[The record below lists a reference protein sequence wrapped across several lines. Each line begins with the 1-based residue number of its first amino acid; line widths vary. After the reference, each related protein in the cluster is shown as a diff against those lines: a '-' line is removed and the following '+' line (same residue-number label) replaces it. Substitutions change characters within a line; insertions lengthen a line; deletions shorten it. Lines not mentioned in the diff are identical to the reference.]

1 MSALVGVHA
10 EAWGMPNHCQ
20 HVLVDGDLP
29 AAYVLPVE
37 EGAGRVSGSS
47 RCSPGEGRPEA
58 TTQSPR
64 RSLAQRMKIASAS
77 ASLGD
82 RSGGSPR

>member
-20 HVLVDGDLP
+20 HVLVDGDLS

-64 RSLAQRMKIASAS
+64 RSLAQRVKIASAS

>member
-10 EAWGMPNHCQ
+10 EAWG
-20 HVLVDGDLP
+20 DAKSLP
-29 AAYVLPVE
+29 ARSGRRRSVRRLCAASKRRSR
-37 EGAGRVSGSS
+37 AGIRFKPMLA
-47 RCSPGEGRPEA
+47 CEGRQA

-64 RSLAQRMKIASAS
+64 RSLAQRVKIASAS

>member
-20 HVLVDGDLP
+20 HVLVDGDLS
-29 AAYVLPVE
+29 AAYVPPVR

-47 RCSPGEGRPEA
+47 RCSPVRVGR
-58 TTQSPR
+58 R
-64 RSLAQRMKIASAS
+64 RLRVRVAPWPN
-77 ASLGD
+77 G
-82 RSGGSPR
+82 